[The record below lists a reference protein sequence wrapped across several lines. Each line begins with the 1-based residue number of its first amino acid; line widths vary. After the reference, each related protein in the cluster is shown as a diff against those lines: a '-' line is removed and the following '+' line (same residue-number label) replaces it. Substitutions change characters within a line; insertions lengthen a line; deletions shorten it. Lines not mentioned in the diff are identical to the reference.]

1 MRCPLPAPPSRRVAP
16 CAAEVCP
23 QSPAYPTAA
32 ILEQPCHAPARVD
45 ETPSTRSIPTKA
57 SANVAFRT
65 WNFIGHCDR
74 CNRNVHGLLFCLRRR
89 HVYGLDGS
97 FDLYRL
103 RRRHVF
109 GVVQTTNVC
118 TNCEAGKYSSTGV
131 SVWWWRTGFT
141 GGWASATR
149 VPQAVLTRVPQA
161 VFAGSRVTLVV
172 TEAGKLWA
180 WGQGAQGRLGLNEGK
195 AGWCRRAWN
204 RSTLPTHPSPP
215 LPLAAPTREAKLS
228 AHDCTMLRT

>member
-1 MRCPLPAPPSRRVAP
+1 MRQLAW
-16 CAAEVCP
+16 
-23 QSPAYPTAA
+23 T
-32 ILEQPCHAPARVD
+32 
-45 ETPSTRSIPTKA
+45 
-57 SANVAFRT
+57 
-65 WNFIGHCDR
+65 
-74 CNRNVHGLLFCLRRR
+74 RRR
-89 HVYGLDGS
+89 RPEAYQQKHQQTWHFEHGISLGTATVATATYLASCFACGAGTCMAS
-97 FDLYRL
+97 TFDLYRL